1 MGALTNLAGWPG
13 TTLADVFKEVCAAKN
28 DLFEVVEMEL
38 VDGRSF
44 AIAVVSGVDTE
55 RVVQAMRKAKEA

>member
-1 MGALTNLAGWPG
+1 MSALTNLAGWTG
-13 TTLADVFKEVCAAKN
+13 TTLADVFKEVCATQN

-44 AIAVVSGVDTE
+44 AIAVVYGDDTE
-55 RVVQAMRKAKEA
+55 RVMQAMRKAKEA

>member
-1 MGALTNLAGWPG
+1 MSALTSLAGWPG

-38 VDGRSF
+38 IDGRSF

-55 RVVQAMRKAKEA
+55 RVMQAMRKTKEA